1 MATITISGNPYWSVC
16 TVADA
21 DVVLAGSFDFSS
33 IWASST
39 SDQKG
44 LALVEVSRRMSLH
57 KWKGE
62 ASTSDLFPR
71 TGLEG
76 FTSAATPP
84 SVITGSCLAAASLLK
99 AGSSGGEA
107 QPVKSASSVG
117 TRVTFFSPDRTSPY
131 NLPAVF
137 FDYCNKYMEGPDIVG
152 SSHVVSSN
160 VWWVCK

>member
-1 MATITISGNPYWSVC
+1 MATITITGNPYWSVC
-16 TVADA
+16 AVAEA

-39 SDQKG
+39 TDQKG

-57 KWKGE
+57 AWKGE

-76 FTSAATPP
+76 YTSAATPP
-84 SVITGSCLAAASLLK
+84 SVITGACLAAAYLLK
-99 AGSSGGEA
+99 VGSLGGET

-137 FDYCNKYMEGPDIVG
+137 FDYSNKYMEGPDIVG
-152 SSHVVSSN
+152 SSHITRSSFL
-160 VWWVCK
+160 WVCK